1 MDAVDHLDS
10 LLRITGV
17 RSPSAIVA
25 SDSPVFVEPP
35 LEAVGIDAEAAATY
49 GADVVT
55 ADLLDAIAGRP
66 SHDPFRLGVVL
77 RGLVRT

>member
-1 MDAVDHLDS
+1 MRL
-10 LLRITGV
+10 TGV
-17 RSPSAIVA
+17 RPPGAIVA
-25 SDSPVFVEPP
+25 SDSPVIVAPP

-49 GADVVT
+49 GVDVVT
-55 ADLLDAIAGRP
+55 ADLLDAEAGRP